1 MEMVKMAGNK
11 FYVTTSIPY
20 VNAPP
25 HIGHAF
31 EFVEADV
38 LARYN
43 RLRGFDTF
51 LVTGADENSLKN
63 VKAAQELKISTQE
76 LVDRNAELFRSL
88 AEEIGLSFDVF
99 LRSSGK
105 DRHWPGVEKLWKLC
119 DASADIYKKKYR
131 GLYCVG
137 CELFY
142 TEDELIGGLC
152 PIHKV
157 RPELVEEEN
166 YFFRLSKYQKQIEQL
181 IETDSMRIYPQGRKN
196 EILSFV
202 RSGLEDF
209 SISRSVARA
218 KGWGV
223 PVPGDNSQIMYVW
236 LDALSVYLTGVG
248 FGSDHEM
255 YGKFWPADVHVI
267 GKDIIRFHAVYWPA
281 ILLSAKLDVPKRIL
295 VHGFLTIDGQKMSK
309 SVGNVIDPLKLLK
322 TYSADELRYYLM
334 RDMPSFDDGDFSEK
348 ALKDR
353 INKELLGDIGNLV
366 NRVLTLAEKSGFTE
380 FSGARELESK
390 IGMEEIAMCFERMEP
405 HEALNR
411 IMDFVR
417 VCNKYVN
424 DKEPWKLKGEDLN
437 GVLYNLLESIRI
449 IAMLLYPFIPST
461 SQKIS
466 EKLGFEITSID
477 VKFRDKFTEKLNKG
491 DYLFRHVD

>member
-1 MEMVKMAGNK
+1 MPENK

-31 EFVEADV
+31 EFVQADV
-38 LARYN
+38 LARYH
-43 RLRGFDTF
+43 RLRLADTF

-76 LVDRNAELFRSL
+76 LVDRNAMLFKNL
-88 AEEIGLSFDVF
+88 AEGIGLLFDVF

-105 DRHWPGVEKLWKLC
+105 ERHWPGVEKLWKLC
-119 DASADIYKKKYR
+119 EESGDIYKKRYK

-142 TEDELIGGLC
+142 TDGELIGGLC
-152 PIHKV
+152 PVHKV
-157 RPELVEEEN
+157 RPEPVEEEN

-181 IETDSMRIYPQGRKN
+181 IESDRLGVYPQGKKN
-196 EILSFV
+196 EVLSFV

-209 SISRSVARA
+209 SVSRSVARA
-218 KGWGV
+218 KGWGI
-223 PVPGDNSQIMYVW
+223 PVPGDDTQIMYVW
-236 LDALSVYLTGVG
+236 LDALCVYLTGVG
-248 FGSDHEM
+248 FGSDEM
-255 YGKFWPADVHVI
+255 MYRKFWPADVHVI

-281 ILLSAKLDVPKRIL
+281 ILLSAKLEIPKRIL

-309 SVGNVIDPLKLLK
+309 SIGNVIDPLDLLK
-322 TYSADELRYYLM
+322 RYSADELRYYLM
-334 RDMPSFDDGDFSEK
+334 RDMPAFDDGDFSEK

-380 FSGARELESK
+380 FCGANELGSK
-390 IGMEEIAMCFERMEP
+390 LDIEDIEKYFEKMEP

-417 VCNKYVN
+417 ACNKYVN
-424 DKEPWKLKGEDLN
+424 DKEPWKLSGDELSC
-437 GVLYNLLESIRI
+437 VLYNLLESIRV

-461 SQKIS
+461 STRIS
-466 EKLGFEITSID
+466 EKLGFEIKGID
-477 VKFRDKFTEKLNKG
+477 TKFEERFTGKLNRG
-491 DYLFRHVD
+491 DYLFKHVD